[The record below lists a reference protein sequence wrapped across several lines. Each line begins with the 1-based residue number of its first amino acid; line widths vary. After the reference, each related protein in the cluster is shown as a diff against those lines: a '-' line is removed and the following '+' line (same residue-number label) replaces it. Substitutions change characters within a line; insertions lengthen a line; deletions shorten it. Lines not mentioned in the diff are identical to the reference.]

1 MIGRGTITVMSDST
15 SDPHRTDAM
24 VGPHGVGDHGGDHG
38 HDDHA
43 HGDGEALGPVNMA
56 AWGAGLIGIIGGL
69 VVAIVLAM
77 AAGWLG

>member
-1 MIGRGTITVMSDST
+1 MIGSGTITPMSDS
-15 SDPHRTDAM
+15 SADPHGTDAM
-24 VGPHGVGDHGGDHG
+24 VGPHGAGDHGGDHG

-43 HGDGEALGPVNMA
+43 HGDGDALGPVNTA
-56 AWGAGLIGIIGGL
+56 AWGAGLIGIVGGL